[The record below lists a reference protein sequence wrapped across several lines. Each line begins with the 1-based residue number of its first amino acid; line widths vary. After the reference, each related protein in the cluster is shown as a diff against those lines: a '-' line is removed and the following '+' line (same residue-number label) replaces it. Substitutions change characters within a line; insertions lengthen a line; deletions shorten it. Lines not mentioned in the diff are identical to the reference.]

1 MENNIAMK
9 LNEVKSIINSMLKND
24 VNSGTYWITLDKIN
38 GVEWALVF
46 AWIDEFDK
54 EENTE
59 YKRDTYRICGKIAF
73 NNSAMQ
79 SDYDIDWLM
88 PWYKDGE
95 VAFTDNSIECE
106 EDIGDAVS
114 YWDKEWEAIKNNEEL
129 MTCMLNNE

>member
-1 MENNIAMK
+1 MSIK
-9 LNEVKSIINSMLKND
+9 LSDVKSTINSMLKNG

-38 GVEWALVF
+38 GIEWALVF
-46 AWIDEFDK
+46 AWVDDFDK

-73 NNSAMQ
+73 NDSYMQ
-79 SDYDIDWLM
+79 SDYDLDWIM
-88 PWYKDGE
+88 PYFKGGE

-106 EDIGDAVS
+106 DDINHAVS

-129 MTCMLNNE
+129 MTCMLEEE

>member
-1 MENNIAMK
+1 MSIK
-9 LNEVKSIINSMLKND
+9 LSDVKSTINSMLKNG

-46 AWIDEFDK
+46 AWVDDFDK

-73 NNSAMQ
+73 NDSSMQ
-79 SDYDIDWLM
+79 SDYDLDWLM
-88 PWYKDGE
+88 PYYKNGE

-106 EDIGDAVS
+106 NDINHAVS

-129 MTCMLNNE
+129 MNCMLEEK